1 MIWAPV
7 SRVKHNSPS
16 LYQPPW
22 WCLVGHNCTEL
33 KLIVFLLFCFVF
45 QATPCSKETN
55 KDMINDGA
63 SWTIIS
69 TDKAEY
75 TFYEGMGPVPTPVTP
90 VPVVESLQVHIQ
102 PFPGKICSS
111 YQQTRV
117 TLSTLDTQVYVSCF
131 YSTTMNLLR
140 LDWFYVCLCPVKWWR
155 RCCYVGA
162 DRTELHP

>member
-16 LYQPPW
+16 RYQPPW

-117 TLSTLDTQVYVSCF
+117 TLLIPKYTS
-131 YSTTMNLLR
+131 LLF
-140 LDWFYVCLCPVKWWR
+140 LFNHYESSKTWLILCLS
-155 RCCYVGA
+155 
-162 DRTELHP
+162 LSS